1 VGLSLFE
8 LFQGPQQLP
17 DGFLSRVGTGPFV
30 FGALPLLRRRPEDIS
45 VKQRRTSFSAD
56 SLSRSR
62 FTMLLLG
69 IFAVVTLVLAAVGIY
84 GLIAYSVTQRN
95 SSPYRSTTS
104 PSFR

>member
-1 VGLSLFE
+1 
-8 LFQGPQQLP
+8 
-17 DGFLSRVGTGPFV
+17 
-30 FGALPLLRRRPEDIS
+30 
-45 VKQRRTSFSAD
+45 
-56 SLSRSR
+56 
-62 FTMLLLG
+62 MLLLG